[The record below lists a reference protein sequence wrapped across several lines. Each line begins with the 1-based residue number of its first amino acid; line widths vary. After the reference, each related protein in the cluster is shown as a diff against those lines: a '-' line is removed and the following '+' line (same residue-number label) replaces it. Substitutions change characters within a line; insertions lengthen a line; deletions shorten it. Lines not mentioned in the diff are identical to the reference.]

1 MRAAA
6 VKKCSALF
14 ICALFS
20 FVVRLLLRY
29 AIRQVNSGLT
39 EVHLWGNAIKQ
50 EGDVAINRARAS
62 NERLKILQ

>member
-1 MRAAA
+1 M
-6 VKKCSALF
+6 
-14 ICALFS
+14 
-20 FVVRLLLRY
+20 Y
-29 AIRQVNSGLT
+29 AIRQVNGGLT